1 MTVSTGADYLS
12 KWDVRFLELAEF
24 VGRWSKDNST
34 RVGAVIVDRERRIVS
49 VGFNGFARGCSD
61 APELYADREV
71 KLRRVVHAEVNA
83 VLFAGRS
90 VRGCTIYTTPFPPCA
105 KCAAMLIQAGIA
117 RVVAPAPTPDLKAR
131 WGADLEEAAR
141 MFAEAE
147 VAFVQVEAAGA

>member
-1 MTVSTGADYLS
+1 MTVPTDRSYLS

-24 VGRWSKDNST
+24 IGTWSKDTST
-34 RVGAVIVDRERRIVS
+34 RVGAVIVDRERRIAG

-61 APELYADREV
+61 APELYEDRET

-90 VRGCTIYTTPFPPCA
+90 VRGCTIFTHPFPPCSR
-105 KCAAMLIQAGIA
+105 CAAMLIQAGIA
-117 RVVAPAPTPDLKAR
+117 RVVAPAPTPELKAR

-147 VAFVQVEAAGA
+147 VAFVQVEGKQ